1 MLRTADMPSFFLL
14 FLETDVLYC
23 VIAPRELYRD
33 IKQETSSACPAL
45 FFCEERICVIP
56 LPDVTIA

>member
-1 MLRTADMPSFFLL
+1 MPSFFLL
-14 FLETDVLYC
+14 LLETDVLYC
-23 VIAPRELYRD
+23 VIAPRELYLD
-33 IKQETSSACPAL
+33 IKKESSSACTAL